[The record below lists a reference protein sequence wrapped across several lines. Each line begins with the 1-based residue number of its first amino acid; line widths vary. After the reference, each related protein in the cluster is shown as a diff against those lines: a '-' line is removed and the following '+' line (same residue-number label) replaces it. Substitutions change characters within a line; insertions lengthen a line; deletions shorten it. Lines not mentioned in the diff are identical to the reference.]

1 MEGETVTFFGD
12 CFAFVPTPGITV
24 IVPFVG
30 LH

>member
-1 MEGETVTFFGD
+1 MEGDTVTFFVLI
-12 CFAFVPTPGITV
+12 AFVPTPGITV